1 MVRKQTHGHAAF
13 RMMPRSSR
21 PALAPFERQ
30 LSTPGA
36 KAQSAANDMQDLLQ
50 KLLLHFRTDTVAV
63 AREDDD
69 ILRTMFVNRI
79 AANLVTWGAE
89 RNFRHRAIAIF
100 YASLLLRQR
109 VASETTTATW
119 HMVLSGLLY
128 IPSEARLKPCINN
141 AASLSL
147 PVPVH
152 LRRGHVLR
160 DAGARGRRHILARR
174 RPRRDHLGGIFYLLY
189 GSWASSFTCT
199 WNRRPSCGWCARSS

>member
-128 IPSEARLKPCINN
+128 ISHLKP
-141 AASLSL
+141 A
-147 PVPVH
+147 
-152 LRRGHVLR
+152 
-160 DAGARGRRHILARR
+160 
-174 RPRRDHLGGIFYLLY
+174 
-189 GSWASSFTCT
+189 
-199 WNRRPSCGWCARSS
+199 

>member
-1 MVRKQTHGHAAF
+1 MGD
-13 RMMPRSSR
+13 
-21 PALAPFERQ
+21 
-30 LSTPGA
+30 
-36 KAQSAANDMQDLLQ
+36 AQHKQDLLQ

-128 IPSEARLKPCINN
+128 IPSEARLKLCINN

-174 RPRRDHLGGIFYLLY
+174 RPRRDHLGGII
-189 GSWASSFTCT
+189 C
-199 WNRRPSCGWCARSS
+199 